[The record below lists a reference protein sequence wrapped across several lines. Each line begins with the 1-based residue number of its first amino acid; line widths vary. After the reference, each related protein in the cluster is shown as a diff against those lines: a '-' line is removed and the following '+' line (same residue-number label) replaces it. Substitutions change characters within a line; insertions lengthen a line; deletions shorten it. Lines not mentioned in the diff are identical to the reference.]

1 MAHLRSACL
10 SRLFPAVCLA
20 VALAV
25 AVAPSPALA
34 KKHHTHHRTLRHH
47 HSRATV
53 SRSAEYSDI
62 VIEAESGKILHS
74 VNSDSLRHPASLTK
88 MMTLYLTFQALEA
101 RRIGLNQY
109 LPVSAY
115 AAEQSPSKLGLRPG
129 HRIKVEDAI
138 LGLVTESA
146 NDAAVVLAEW
156 LGGSESRFAQMMT
169 RQAQALGMTKTHFY
183 NASGLPNDAQVTTAH
198 DMAVLGLALLD
209 HFPRY
214 YAYFSTDSFS
224 YSGINHHNHN
234 HLMERYDGMDGIKTG
249 YIRASGFNLVAS
261 AKRREARLIG
271 VVFGGKSTLTRDNR
285 MASLLDQS
293 FEKLQRERASVA
305 RSDDADAAQGDAN
318 DDGDSD
324 RPTGA
329 TVKVPTKTLAM
340 FQPRASDVGR
350 ARGEDDPPSAGD
362 SSWGIQIGSYSS
374 PDVARQAIA
383 NLVGVMPQVL
393 GSADPQITVA
403 GSGRA
408 ALYRARLMSL
418 DGKTAQAVC
427 DWMIKQG
434 LNCLTLNQP

>member
-1 MAHLRSACL
+1 MPYLRLVHSP
-10 SRLFPAVCLA
+10 RLILAVCLA
-20 VALAV
+20 FVLAIVA
-25 AVAPSPALA
+25 APSPAFA
-34 KKHHTHHRTLRHH
+34 KKQSHHRSS

-62 VIEAESGKILHS
+62 VIEADGGRILHS
-74 VNSDSLRHPASLTK
+74 VNSDSVRHPASLTK

-101 RRIGLNQY
+101 GRIGLNQY

-138 LGLVTESA
+138 LGLVTQSA

-169 RQAQALGMTKTHFY
+169 RQAQALGMTKTRFQ

-198 DMAVLGLALLD
+198 DMAVLGLALFE
-209 HFPRY
+209 HFPQFY
-214 YAYFSTDSFS
+214 PYFSTENFT
-224 YSGINHHNHN
+224 YGGINHDNHN

-261 AKRREARLIG
+261 AKRRDARLIG
-271 VVFGGKSTLTRDNR
+271 VVFGGKSAVTRDNR

-293 FEKLQRERASVA
+293 FEKLRRERTNIASA
-305 RSDDADAAQGDAN
+305 DDSEAAQGDAS
-318 DDGDSD
+318 DDADSD

-329 TVKVPTKTLAM
+329 TIRVPTKTLAM
-340 FQPRASDVGR
+340 FQPRASESKR
-350 ARGEDDPPSAGD
+350 SRGGDDTSLAGN
-362 SSWGIQIGSYSS
+362 SNWGVQIGSYSS
-374 PDVARQAIA
+374 PEIARQAIA

-403 GSGRA
+403 GNGSA
-408 ALYRARLMSL
+408 ALYRARLLSL
-418 DGKTAQAVC
+418 DAKTAQAVC
-427 DWMIKQG
+427 GWMIKQG
-434 LNCLTLNQP
+434 LNCLTVNQQ